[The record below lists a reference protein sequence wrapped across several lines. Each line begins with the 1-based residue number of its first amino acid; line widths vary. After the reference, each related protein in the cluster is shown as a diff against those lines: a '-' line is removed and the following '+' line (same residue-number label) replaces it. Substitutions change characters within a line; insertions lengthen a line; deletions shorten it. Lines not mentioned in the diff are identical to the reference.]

1 MEEDRQRELYFALM
15 SLLFRDFM
23 QTAIDGCENTELS
36 PFDPMLDVI
45 AAVRCGEIVIVTD
58 DEQRENEGDLICAA
72 DAVTPQIINFMARYG
87 RGLICVAMDEDRLRE
102 LDIRSLRRRGRRDHY
117 NTAFMESVDARDGI
131 TTGIS
136 ATDRARTIQLLVH
149 EDTRHEDLV
158 SPGHI
163 FPLQAMPGGVLERPG
178 HTEAAVDLAV
188 LAGRQRAGVICEII
202 RDDGHMA
209 RLPDLIDFAAAHGL
223 KMTSVADL
231 IRYRQ
236 RMEGA
241 IDEHS

>member
-1 MEEDRQRELYFALM
+1 MQGELYPEEPALWG
-15 SLLFRDFM
+15 FFM
-23 QTAIDGCENTELS
+23 QTAMDGCGNLEMS
-36 PFDPMLDVI
+36 PFDAMPDVI
-45 AAVRCGEIVIVTD
+45 AAVRQGELVIVTD

-72 DAVTPQIINFMARYG
+72 EAVTPEMINFMARYG
-87 RGLICVAMDEDRLRE
+87 RGLICVAMDAGRLQQ

-136 ATDRARTIQLLVH
+136 AMDRARTIRLLIDD
-149 EDTRHEDLV
+149 DTCPEDLV

-163 FPLQAMPGGVLERPG
+163 FPLQAVSGGVLERQG

-188 LAGRQRAGVICEII
+188 LAGWKRAGVICEII

-209 RLPDLIDFAAAHGL
+209 RLPDLIDFAAEHGL
-223 KMTSVADL
+223 KMTSVADV

-236 RMEGA
+236 RMEGG